1 MAKQKLIQLIHI
13 ARSDLKLDEDT
24 YRQMLLSETGK
35 ASTREMDIP
44 QLTRVLEAMKK
55 RGFKIKS
62 FRKSKTSRPLDSHP
76 QSKKI
81 RALWLE
87 MASIGIVRNGSE
99 QALAHWIKRETDIDG
114 LQWLDSDQA
123 SSIIEKL
130 KKWQNHV
137 TRKKYE

>member
-1 MAKQKLIQLIHI
+1 
-13 ARSDLKLDEDT
+13 
-24 YRQMLLSETGK
+24 MLLAETGK

-55 RGFKIKS
+55 RGFKIQS
-62 FRKSKTSRPLDSHP
+62 FRKSKKSRPLDRHP

-87 MASIGIVRNGSE
+87 MASIGIVRNSSE
-99 QALAHWIKRETDIDG
+99 QALAHWVKRETNIDG

-130 KKWQNHV
+130 KKWQNRV

>member
-1 MAKQKLIQLIHI
+1 MRTWRIMTQYLSTAVV
-13 ARSDLKLDEDT
+13 LDEDT
-24 YRQMLLSETGK
+24 YRQMLLSETIR

-44 QLTRVLEAMKK
+44 QLTCVLEVMKK

-62 FRKSKTSRPLDSHP
+62 PNKSKTSRPLDCHP

-81 RALWLE
+81 RALWVE
-87 MASIGIVRNGSE
+87 MASIGIVHNNSE
-99 QALAHWIKRETDIDG
+99 QALAHWVKRETDIDG

-130 KKWQNHV
+130 NKWQNRV

>member
-13 ARSDLKLDEDT
+13 AHSNLKLDEDT

-44 QLTRVLEAMKK
+44 QLTRVLDAMKK

-62 FRKSKTSRPLDSHP
+62 PKKSKTSRSLDCHP
-76 QSKKI
+76 HSKKI

-87 MASIGIVRNGSE
+87 MASIGIVHNSSE
-99 QALAHWIKRETDIDG
+99 QALAHWVKRETDIDD
-114 LQWLDSDQA
+114 LQWLDSGQA

-130 KKWQNHV
+130 KKWRNRV